1 MNAKNFIA
9 PKTIVTVLAALFLL
23 LPVAARSQSLWCDG
37 MSKSIFVDERSLNV
51 GDILTIAISEST
63 TANKN
68 NNTSTERKSSLSA
81 AITAFLYP
89 AGASPLLTENGS
101 LPAMAFNSDHIHN
114 GSGAISDS
122 ETIVAQI
129 AVRIMDVLPNGDL
142 VVEGKRE
149 TSFSNEN
156 QTIVLRGVVR
166 PQDVLSNN
174 TVFSYNVADATIQII
189 GKGVV
194 SDGTNKG
201 WFNRIWDKIN
211 PF

>member
-1 MNAKNFIA
+1 MNKKSLLNMALLI
-9 PKTIVTVLAALFLL
+9 VLA
-23 LPVAARSQSLWCDG
+23 LPATAQCQSLWCDG
-37 MSKSIFVDERSLNV
+37 SSISIFADKRSLNI
-51 GDILTIAISEST
+51 GDILTIAISESST
-63 TANKN
+63 ENKN
-68 NNTSTERKSSLSA
+68 NATTTERKSSLAA

-89 AGASPLLTENGS
+89 AGATSLLTKSGQ
-101 LPAMAFNSDHIHN
+101 LPAMAYNSDHTHN
-114 GSGAISDS
+114 GSGTISDS

-129 AVRIMDVLPNGDL
+129 AVRIMDVLPNGNL

-156 QTIVLRGVVR
+156 QTIILRGVVR
-166 PQDVLSNN
+166 PDDVLNNN

-189 GKGVV
+189 GKGTV
-194 SDGTNKG
+194 SDSQNKG

>member
-1 MNAKNFIA
+1 MNARAYFLAKLNLLA
-9 PKTIVTVLAALFLL
+9 LAALL
-23 LPVAARSQSLWCDG
+23 LPWAAHAQSLWVDG
-37 MSKSIFVDERSLNV
+37 TSKSIFADKRSLNV
-51 GDILTIAISEST
+51 GDILTIAISESS

-68 NNTSTERKSSLSA
+68 NATATERKSSLSA

-89 AGASPLLTENGS
+89 AGATPLLTKSGS
-101 LPAMAFNSDHIHN
+101 LPAMAYNSDHIHN
-114 GSGAISDS
+114 GTGTISDS

-129 AVRIMDVLPNGDL
+129 AVRIIDVLPNGNL
-142 VVEGKRE
+142 VIEGKRE

-156 QTIVLRGVVR
+156 QTIILRGVVR
-166 PQDVLSNN
+166 PEDVASNN

-189 GKGVV
+189 GKGTV
-194 SDGTNKG
+194 SDSQNKG